1 MYPIMYVHT
10 QTQPPANCIIAKL
23 EHMHIYLD
31 AAAPRE
37 LYALIHVYVC
47 VLIADANK
55 RRAGHT
61 RVDKLTCTDLCCSLI
76 RNIHGASGCS
86 RCSVISCALL
96 IDLHNPLRPGN
107 CVK

>member
-47 VLIADANK
+47 VLIAEMQINAEP
-55 RRAGHT
+55 GT
-61 RVDKLTCTDLCCSLI
+61 REWINSL
-76 RNIHGASGCS
+76 APTS
-86 RCSVISCALL
+86 AAA
-96 IDLHNPLRPGN
+96 
-107 CVK
+107 